1 MKMKKAFLYLTLL
14 FSLIVCAQNEQL
26 ALHYYEKGQFEKAL
40 ITYQDL
46 LKSQPGNSIF
56 FQKTI
61 DCHQQLKQF
70 DLAEKSIQTQW
81 NRYKQ
86 APLLVELGY
95 NYQLQQ
101 NEAKATKN
109 YNQALEQIKNN
120 PSEVYG
126 VAAAFE
132 RKTLIDYALQAYEL
146 ALKLEPQFNFNFQMA
161 LLYGQKGAF
170 DKMIEKF
177 LTESFQNQ
185 QNTIPIQSQL
195 SLFMTDE
202 NNAGGFNDLL
212 RKALLV
218 RVQKEQD
225 VFWNQFLSW
234 FYIQRKE
241 YAKAF
246 VQEKAIYK
254 RNPESLAVLF
264 NLAQLAIEE
273 KDNATASE
281 ILTYLLQNTQDQNLQ
296 IQVNCFLMEMKIT
309 AAPEADY
316 KAIEAELS
324 ALVKQFGV
332 SPYSLQLQ
340 IIEAHFLTF
349 KRNNPA
355 KAKELLNQA
364 LQLPLNAYQKAEAKM
379 ELADVLLYEEKF
391 NQALLYYSQIEE
403 DLKNDAVGHE
413 ASLKAAKT
421 SYFKA
426 DFEWA
431 LKQFKELKTA
441 SSQLIAN
448 DALEYFLLINDNT
461 IADSTQTALKEFA
474 RADYLLYQNRNK
486 VALTAF
492 LNVLKNNKG
501 QEIEAVTLLRLGQTY
516 EKIGDYPLALQHY
529 QIIIDQHT
537 EGIYSDEAFYFAAEI
552 YNTHLK
558 QADKAKSLY
567 EKIVFNHEDSIYFVE
582 ARKKY
587 RQLRGD
593 TNL

>member
-132 RKTLIDYALQAYEL
+132 RKTLIDYALQSYEL

-246 VQEKAIYK
+246 VQEKAI
-254 RNPESLAVLF
+254 
-264 NLAQLAIEE
+264 
-273 KDNATASE
+273 
-281 ILTYLLQNTQDQNLQ
+281 
-296 IQVNCFLMEMKIT
+296 
-309 AAPEADY
+309 
-316 KAIEAELS
+316 
-324 ALVKQFGV
+324 
-332 SPYSLQLQ
+332 
-340 IIEAHFLTF
+340 
-349 KRNNPA
+349 
-355 KAKELLNQA
+355 
-364 LQLPLNAYQKAEAKM
+364 
-379 ELADVLLYEEKF
+379 
-391 NQALLYYSQIEE
+391 
-403 DLKNDAVGHE
+403 
-413 ASLKAAKT
+413 
-421 SYFKA
+421 
-426 DFEWA
+426 
-431 LKQFKELKTA
+431 
-441 SSQLIAN
+441 
-448 DALEYFLLINDNT
+448 
-461 IADSTQTALKEFA
+461 
-474 RADYLLYQNRNK
+474 
-486 VALTAF
+486 
-492 LNVLKNNKG
+492 
-501 QEIEAVTLLRLGQTY
+501 
-516 EKIGDYPLALQHY
+516 
-529 QIIIDQHT
+529 
-537 EGIYSDEAFYFAAEI
+537 
-552 YNTHLK
+552 
-558 QADKAKSLY
+558 
-567 EKIVFNHEDSIYFVE
+567 
-582 ARKKY
+582 
-587 RQLRGD
+587 
-593 TNL
+593 